1 MKYLNYRPLLTLF
14 LIFSLTTLKAM
25 AQTGLPMPRF
35 VSLKSEKVNLRHG
48 PGKRYPINWILVYKH
63 MPVEIIAEFKDW
75 RKVREWQGSVG
86 WIKKT
91 LLSGQRWVIIKK
103 GPQILHRS
111 GRSDSRIIAKIGT
124 KVIGKLKKCTVSWWR
139 IQFQGYT
146 GWMQHN
152 QFWGVYP
159 LEKYK

>member
-1 MKYLNYRPLLTLF
+1 MKYLNYRSLLTLF

-91 LLSGQRWVIIKK
+91 QLSKK
-103 GPQILHRS
+103 EFL
-111 GRSDSRIIAKIGT
+111 
-124 KVIGKLKKCTVSWWR
+124 
-139 IQFQGYT
+139 
-146 GWMQHN
+146 
-152 QFWGVYP
+152 
-159 LEKYK
+159 